1 MLISRSLVA
10 SQRLCRPVAAARPA
24 AARIAAEAASPGRA
38 RFRASASPGSVSTFR
53 RPSAPSRPLS
63 RRSLRPPAR
72 LRATRP
78 AKRNRAPSLASNRPP
93 RVPIEPIHRA
103 QQATNEPARRVGGT
117 SFSAPKRSGCRAAL
131 TRRPP
136 AVIGPRS
143 PKHLPPRSPL
153 AGLPPRGKLGPRLDG
168 VTCRA
173 HRLPSAL
180 VPEPGEPPLGL
191 VPVAVINHRCRL
203 AAAGCD
209 ADGVQRQEPTSRCSP
224 PRRRV
229 QHRPLLVAALHGGG
243 QRRHAGGQVDTA
255 QTGAGGEASGFH
267 SPTHPRCRSHVAA
280 APLKGGTAADCG
292 RLRQVPRFA
301 AVCRSRDF
309 LTAASLLAATQAIV
323 LPR

>member
-24 AARIAAEAASPGRA
+24 AARIAAEAAPPGRA

-53 RPSAPSRPLS
+53 RPSAPSRPLL
-63 RRSLRPPAR
+63 RRSLRLRAR
-72 LRATRP
+72 LRAARP

-93 RVPIEPIHRA
+93 RALVEPIHRA
-103 QQATNEPARRVGGT
+103 RQATDEPARRGGGI
-117 SFSAPKRSGCRAAL
+117 SFSAQKRSGCRAAL

-136 AVIGPRS
+136 AVMGPRS
-143 PKHLPPRSPL
+143 PQHLPPRYPL

-180 VPEPGEPPLGL
+180 VPESGEPPLGL
-191 VPVAVINHRCRL
+191 VPVAMVDHRCRL

-209 ADGVQRQEPTSRCSP
+209 ADRAQRQEPTSRCSP

-229 QHRPLLVAALHGGG
+229 QHRPLLVAALHRARQHGD
-243 QRRHAGGQVDTA
+243 AGGQVDTA
-255 QTGAGGEASGFH
+255 QTGAG
-267 SPTHPRCRSHVAA
+267 R
-280 APLKGGTAADCG
+280 
-292 RLRQVPRFA
+292 
-301 AVCRSRDF
+301 
-309 LTAASLLAATQAIV
+309 
-323 LPR
+323 